1 MDKAI
6 APQTWYVYT
15 YAYPDGSVFY
25 VGKGCHARIEYHE
38 REAQRGCECEKCCT
52 IRQIWQSGQPVQKRI
67 VYETLDE
74 QAAFKQEQ
82 RLIDILGREN
92 LTNRRGGISRLPRR
106 LSPVAPPI
114 KVDVSEKYQET
125 GFKQNLKDLRIK
137 AGLNVSDLARLA
149 KVKDFVIGYME
160 DGRKPVTR
168 VIAYKVLNVL
178 SSKLGRRFEVEDIE
192 SLKIR

>member
-1 MDKAI
+1 MDKAF

-15 YAYPDGSVFY
+15 YAHPDGSVFY
-25 VGKGCHARIEYHE
+25 IGKGCHARIEDHE
-38 REAQRGCECEKCCT
+38 REAQRGCECEKCRT

-74 QAAFKQEQ
+74 QEAYKQEQ
-82 RLIDILGREN
+82 RLIDVYGREN
-92 LTNRRGGISRLPRR
+92 LTNRRDGRSRPLRR
-106 LSPVAPPI
+106 SSPVAPPS
-114 KVDVSEKYQET
+114 KVDVSDKHPDT
-125 GFKQNLKDLRIK
+125 RFKQNLKDLRIK

-149 KVKDFVIGYME
+149 KVKDYVIGYME